1 MKKLLV
7 VGAVIAALS
16 VTPAHAGSGWGGIGA
31 GIAAGIIAGVIASQA
46 RPHVVYDYPRVRHV
60 RPRVQR
66 PRTYVTRPVKSRE
79 PMRQAPAKLPP
90 TMG

>member
-7 VGAVIAALS
+7 IGAAIAALS

-31 GIAAGIIAGVIASQA
+31 GIAAGIIAGAIASQAA
-46 RPHVVYDYPRVRHV
+46 RPHVVYVYPWRVRYV
-60 RPRVQR
+60 RPRVRNVQQ
-66 PRTYVTRPVKSRE
+66 PRARKPQPV
-79 PMRQAPAKLPP
+79 RQAPAKLPP

>member
-7 VGAVIAALS
+7 VGAAIAALS
-16 VTPAHAGSGWGGIGA
+16 LTPAHAGSGWGGIGA
-31 GIAAGIIAGVIASQA
+31 GIAAGIIAGAIASQA
-46 RPHVVYDYPRVRHV
+46 RPRVIYVYPRVRQV

-66 PRTYVTRPVKSRE
+66 PRTYVRPVRSQ
-79 PMRQAPAKLPP
+79 PVRQAPAKLPT